1 MAKRQ
6 QDKVRSLRAISA
18 NPGIR
23 ASYRR
28 VIRSMIRA
36 MREDY
41 SRKLSALYEQLE
53 WRIAADSSGP
63 WKSPLQRMTDA
74 LDSLAGK
81 WSSRFATF
89 SEKAAPRMVKD
100 VLKRV
105 VKSRLTSI
113 KDAGVKPLL
122 RDMDLAGR
130 ISDKRVQTLV
140 EANVALI
147 KSIPK
152 ECHQRVAKLI
162 TQAISSQMSHEKLV
176 ESISKDFG
184 VTERR
189 ANLIARDQVLK
200 ATQSMAQATDKELGI
215 TEGIWIHV
223 PGRKSSRP
231 THVKMD
237 GKRFTLTTGLWDSA
251 VNKWV
256 KTGEL
261 INCCCKYR
269 PVVPE
274 SWTGSKT
281 YGQAVYE

>member
-23 ASYRR
+23 AAYRR

-41 SRKLSALYEQLE
+41 SRKLPALYEQLE

-63 WKSPLQRMTDA
+63 WKSPLQRMTEA
-74 LDSLAGK
+74 LDTLAGK
-81 WSSRFATF
+81 WSARFAAF

-105 VKSRLTSI
+105 SKSRLSSLEE
-113 KDAGVKPLL
+113 AGVKPPLK
-122 RDMDLAGR
+122 DMDLASR
-130 ISDKRVQTLV
+130 VSDRRVQTLI

-147 KSIPK
+147 RSIPK
-152 ECHQRVAKLI
+152 ECHQRVAKLL
-162 TQAISSQMSHEKLV
+162 TQAVSSQMSHEKLA
-176 ESISKDFG
+176 EAIAKDFG

-189 ANLIARDQVLK
+189 ADLIARDQVLK
-200 ATQSMAQATDKELGI
+200 ATQSMAQAADAELGI

-237 GKRFTLTTGLWDSA
+237 GKKFTLTTGLWDSA
-251 VNKWV
+251 VNRWV

-261 INCCCKYR
+261 INCACKYR

-274 SWTGSKT
+274 SWTGSKA